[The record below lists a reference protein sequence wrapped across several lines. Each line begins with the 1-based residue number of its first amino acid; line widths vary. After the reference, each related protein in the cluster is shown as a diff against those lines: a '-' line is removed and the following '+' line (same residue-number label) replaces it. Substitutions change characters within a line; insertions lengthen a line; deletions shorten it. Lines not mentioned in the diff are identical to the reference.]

1 MSEAKPAA
9 SEKPHRAIRSF
20 VRREGR
26 ATLGQK
32 QAMEILWPEYGFESG
47 GPTEA
52 APDFVCLFGR
62 KAPLVLE
69 IGFGDGEAL
78 VDAAVQN
85 PQQDF
90 IGAEVYTPGVG
101 HCLMRIEQEQLSN
114 VRLCQEDAVE
124 LLKHKISDHSLDEIR
139 LFFPDPWPKKKHHK
153 RRIVN
158 PAFAALISRK
168 LVPGGR
174 LHFATDWAPYADW
187 TMEILEACVTLENVA
202 GVGQFMARPES
213 RLVTKFER
221 RGERLKQYSQD
232 IIFRNVGC
240 HD

>member
-1 MSEAKPAA
+1 MSEIKAVPPD
-9 SEKPHRAIRSF
+9 KPHRAIRSF

-32 QAMEILWPEYGFESG
+32 QAMDVLWPEYGFEPG
-47 GPTEA
+47 RPTEDK
-52 APDFVCLFGR
+52 PDFARLFGR
-62 KAPLVLE
+62 EAPMVLE

-78 VDAAVQN
+78 VDAAKQG
-85 PQQDF
+85 PQRNF

-124 LLKHKISDHSLDEIR
+124 LLKHKIADHSLDEIR

-158 PAFAALISRK
+158 PDFTALISRK

-187 TMEILEACVTLENVA
+187 TMEIFEACPTLENIA

-232 IIFRNVGC
+232 MIFRAIP
-240 HD
+240 

>member
-1 MSEAKPAA
+1 MPEAKSTA
-9 SEKPHRAIRSF
+9 SEKPRRAIRSF

-26 ATLGQK
+26 ATPGQK
-32 QAMEILWPEYGFESG
+32 QAMEALWPKYGFEAG
-47 GPTEA
+47 RPAEQ
-52 APDFVCLFGR
+52 APDFVRLFGR
-62 KAPLVLE
+62 QAPLVLE

-78 VDAAVQN
+78 VDAASQD
-85 PQQDF
+85 PQRNF

-101 HCLMRIEQEQLSN
+101 HCLIRIEQEQLSN

-124 LLKHKISDHSLDEIR
+124 LLKRRLADHSLDEVR

-158 PAFAALISRK
+158 PAFAELISRK
-168 LVPGGR
+168 LIPGGH

-187 TMEILEACVTLENVA
+187 TLDILEACPGLENVA

-232 IIFRNVGC
+232 LIFRAML
-240 HD
+240 